1 MVLLVVTEPSH
12 IVWKHPHNPINIM
25 KANMASLPH
34 FQICLPI
41 FLAEPDLEVGFT
53 QKGLTVTL
61 PEPELEKE
69 NAGLV
74 LISKSE

>member
-1 MVLLVVTEPSH
+1 M
-12 IVWKHPHNPINIM
+12 NAN
-25 KANMASLPH
+25 KANLDH

-41 FLAEPDLEVGFT
+41 FLALLDLEAGLT

-61 PEPELEKE
+61 PEPVLEKE

-74 LISKSE
+74 LMFKSG